1 MAEDDATDIQFTGR
15 PDSGEEAP
23 CVVVLTGRKVGRV
36 VKLRPSGTVLGRAG
50 DTDLVLDDDG
60 ISRVHCMLM
69 VEDGRWMVR
78 DLGSTNGTFVGE
90 RTVGKTPLALR
101 EGDRIRL
108 GTDVIVRFGTQDAIE
123 RQFLDHLYRSATRD
137 ALTGVA
143 NRRLF
148 SDRLESELA
157 WHRRHGAPLSLLF
170 VDIDHFKRIN
180 DTYGHV
186 RGDEVLKS
194 IAELLQDVS
203 REEDGVARWGGE
215 EFVVLLRQTPSDAA
229 RRVAERLRVSVAEH
243 DFDLAGDAGRQR
255 VTVSVGVA
263 TRAGDELTTT
273 ADFIGEADAMLYL
286 AKGRGRN
293 RVIPDPPR
301 DGS

>member
-1 MAEDDATDIQFTGR
+1 MAEDEPTNVQFTGR
-15 PDSGEEAP
+15 PDSGEAKP
-23 CVVVLTGRKVGRV
+23 CVVVLTGKKVGVV
-36 VKLRPSGTVLGRAG
+36 VKLRPQGTVVGRAV

-60 ISRVHCMLM
+60 VSRVHCMLLL
-69 VEDGRWMVR
+69 EDGRWMVR

-90 RTVGKTPLALR
+90 RTVGNTPLALR

-108 GTDVIVRFGTQDAIE
+108 GTDVILRFGTQDAIE

-137 ALTGVA
+137 ALTGVS

-157 WHRRHGAPLSLLF
+157 WHRRHEAPLSLLF

-180 DTYGHV
+180 DTYGHA
-186 RGDEVLKS
+186 RGDDVLR
-194 IAELLQDVS
+194 AVADLLEDVS
-203 REEDGVARWGGE
+203 REEDTVARWGGE
-215 EFVVLLRQTPSDAA
+215 EFVVLLRQTPSENA
-229 RRVAERLRVSVAEH
+229 RRVAERLRRFVSRF
-243 DFDLAGDAGRQR
+243 DFGLEGSRGDQR

-263 TRAGDELTTT
+263 TRSGDELTT
-273 ADFIGEADAMLYL
+273 ASDLVSEADAMLYL

-293 RVIPDPPR
+293 RVIPDPP
-301 DGS
+301 DDS